1 MHLPRRLEQEVG
13 AVLTRERLERVL
25 LGRAEAEGLLHQQR
39 LVDEVRLGGDQGE
52 AGALAGEI
60 AQREQRL
67 HACDAAA
74 DDADPRTALVRLA
87 HGLSLFRA
95 DSWPYLLA
103 PLIPAAV
110 IADLADA
117 SASVIFF
124 LSAVALIPPAAM
136 MGRATEELA
145 ERSGNVIGGLLN
157 VTFGNAPE
165 LIIALLALEKGLH
178 EVVKASLV
186 GSILGNILLVMGAA
200 MLVGGLTGHRTRGVQ
215 KFGQAAAS
223 VQSTMLLL
231 AVAALI
237 MPGVFALIEGGG
249 LPDPGDARMHYDTD
263 LEQLSFAVACV
274 LIFSYV
280 AGLLFSLRT
289 HADVFNPHEEESET
303 EGRGEWSTRRSVL
316 ALAISGALVGLLS
329 ELLVGSIEETSHAIG
344 LSEFFIGAIVV
355 AIVGN
360 AAEHWVA
367 VLVAYKNK
375 MSLAINISIGS
386 SAQVALFV
394 APVLVL
400 ASFVLGPHPMALVF
414 NGFELAA
421 LAIAAIIANQV
432 TQEGESTWYEGLQ
445 LLLVYVVLAL
455 TFGFA

>member
-1 MHLPRRLEQEVG
+1 MPEPGIPQPSRRRL
-13 AVLTRERLERVL
+13 
-25 LGRAEAEGLLHQQR
+25 LGP
-39 LVDEVRLGGDQGE
+39 D
-52 AGALAGEI
+52 
-60 AQREQRL
+60 
-67 HACDAAA
+67 
-74 DDADPRTALVRLA
+74 T
-87 HGLSLFRA
+87 
-95 DSWPYLLA
+95 WPYILL

-110 IADLADA
+110 IAEVANA
-117 SASVIFF
+117 SAVVVFF

-145 ERSGNVIGGLLN
+145 ERSGNVVGGLLN

-165 LIIALLALEKGLH
+165 LIIALFALGKGLQ
-178 EVVKASLV
+178 EVVKASLI
-186 GSILGNILLVMGAA
+186 GSILSNILLVMGAA
-200 MLVGGLTGHRTRGVQ
+200 MLVGGLTAGRTRGVQ
-215 KFGQAAAS
+215 KFGRTAAT

-231 AVAALI
+231 ATAALV
-237 MPGVFALIEGGG
+237 MPGVFALAHGDG
-249 LPDPGDARMHYDTD
+249 LPRAGDESVNYGPA
-263 LEQLSFAVACV
+263 LEHLSVAVACV
-274 LIFSYV
+274 LILSYA

-289 HADVFNPHEEESET
+289 HAHVFNPHEEESST
-303 EGRGEWSTRRSVL
+303 AGRGDWSVRRSVL

-329 ELLVGSIEETSHAIG
+329 EILVGSIEEASHSLG

-375 MSLAINISIGS
+375 MSLAVNIAIGS

-400 ASFVLGPHPMALVF
+400 VSFVLGPFPMPLVF
-414 NGFELAA
+414 NGFELGA
-421 LAIAAIIANQV
+421 LVFAAIIASQV

-445 LLLVYVVLAL
+445 LLLLYAVVAL
-455 TFGFA
+455 TFGYA

>member
-1 MHLPRRLEQEVG
+1 MPQPTSGPPSKRRL
-13 AVLTRERLERVL
+13 
-25 LGRAEAEGLLHQQR
+25 LG
-39 LVDEVRLGGDQGE
+39 
-52 AGALAGEI
+52 
-60 AQREQRL
+60 
-67 HACDAAA
+67 
-74 DDADPRTALVRLA
+74 
-87 HGLSLFRA
+87 A
-95 DSWPYLLA
+95 DSWPYLLS

-110 IADLADA
+110 VVELLDV
-117 SASVIFF
+117 SAVVVFF
-124 LSAVALIPPAAM
+124 VSAVALIPPAAV

-145 ERSGNVIGGLLN
+145 ERSGNVVGGLLN

-165 LIIALLALEKGLH
+165 LIIALFALGKGLH
-178 EVVKASLV
+178 EVVKASLI
-186 GSILGNILLVMGAA
+186 GSILGNVLLVMGAA
-200 MLVGGLTGHRTRGVQ
+200 MLVGGLSGHRTRGVQ
-215 KFGQAAAS
+215 KFSQTAAS

-231 AVAALI
+231 ATAALI
-237 MPGVFALIEGGG
+237 MPGVFALVRGVS
-249 LPDPGDARMHYDTD
+249 LPLPGDERVHYGSD
-263 LEQLSFAVACV
+263 LEQLSFAVACI
-274 LIFSYV
+274 LIFSYL

-289 HADVFNPHEEESET
+289 HAALFNPHEEESSI
-303 EGRGEWSTRRSVL
+303 EGRGSWSTRRSVL
-316 ALAISGALVGLLS
+316 ALAIAGGLVGVLS
-329 ELLVGSIEETSHAIG
+329 EILVGSIEEASHSIG

-375 MSLAINISIGS
+375 MSLAVNIAIGS

-400 ASFVLGPHPMALVF
+400 VSFILGPAPMPLVF
-414 NGFELAA
+414 NGLELAA

-455 TFGFA
+455 TFGYA

>member
-1 MHLPRRLEQEVG
+1 MSQPTPRSPGRRRLPG
-13 AVLTRERLERVL
+13 
-25 LGRAEAEGLLHQQR
+25 
-39 LVDEVRLGGDQGE
+39 
-52 AGALAGEI
+52 
-60 AQREQRL
+60 
-67 HACDAAA
+67 
-74 DDADPRTALVRLA
+74 
-87 HGLSLFRA
+87 A
-95 DSWPYLLA
+95 DSWPYLLS

-110 IADLADA
+110 IVDLADV
-117 SASVIFF
+117 SATVVFF
-124 LSAVALIPPAAM
+124 VSAVALIPPAAM

-165 LIIALLALEKGLH
+165 LIIALFALGKGLT

-200 MLVGGLTGHRTRGVQ
+200 MLVGGLSAGRSRGVQ
-215 KFGQAAAS
+215 KFGQTAAS

-231 AVAALI
+231 AVAAMI
-237 MPGVFALIEGGG
+237 MPGVFAMAAGDG
-249 LPDPGDARMHYDTD
+249 LPRAGDADVNYPAD
-263 LEQLSFAVACV
+263 LEHLSFAVACV
-274 LIFSYV
+274 LIVSYA

-289 HADVFNPHEEESET
+289 HAHVFNPHEEESET
-303 EGRGEWSTRRSVL
+303 AGRGGWSTRRSVL

-329 ELLVGSIEETSHAIG
+329 EILVGSIEAASQAIG
-344 LSEFFIGAIVV
+344 LSEFFIGVIVV

-375 MSLAINISIGS
+375 MSLAINIAIGS

-394 APVLVL
+394 TPVLVL
-400 ASFVLGPHPMALVF
+400 VSFVLGPHPMALVF

-445 LLLVYVVLAL
+445 LLLVYVILAL
-455 TFGFA
+455 TFGYA

>member
-1 MHLPRRLEQEVG
+1 MPEPAPSGRTERRFG
-13 AVLTRERLERVL
+13 
-25 LGRAEAEGLLHQQR
+25 
-39 LVDEVRLGGDQGE
+39 
-52 AGALAGEI
+52 
-60 AQREQRL
+60 
-67 HACDAAA
+67 
-74 DDADPRTALVRLA
+74 
-87 HGLSLFRA
+87 A

-110 IADLADA
+110 VAELAHA
-117 SASVIFF
+117 PATVVFFISA
-124 LSAVALIPPAAM
+124 LALIPPAAV

-145 ERSGNVIGGLLN
+145 ERSGNVVGGLLN

-165 LIIALLALEKGLH
+165 LIIALFALERGLH
-178 EVVKASLV
+178 EVVKASLI
-186 GSILGNILLVMGAA
+186 GSILGNVLLVMGAA
-200 MLVGGLTGHRTRGVQ
+200 MLVGGLSGGRSGKVQ
-215 KFGQAAAS
+215 KFGQTAAN

-231 AVAALI
+231 ATAALI
-237 MPGVFALIEGGG
+237 MPGVFALASGVG
-249 LPDPGDARMHYDTD
+249 LPQAGDERFDYGSD
-263 LEQLSFAVACV
+263 LEHLSFAVACV
-274 LIFSYV
+274 LILSYV

-289 HADVFNPHEEESET
+289 HVYLFNPHEEESST
-303 EGRGEWSTRRSVL
+303 EERGQWSVRRSVI

-329 ELLVGSIEETSHAIG
+329 EILVGSIVETSEAIG
-344 LSEFFIGAIVV
+344 LSEFFIGVIVV

-375 MSLAINISIGS
+375 MSLAVNIAIGS
-386 SAQVALFV
+386 SAQIALFV

-400 ASFVLGPHPMALVF
+400 VSFVLGPSPMALVF
-414 NGFELAA
+414 NGFELAG

-432 TQEGESTWYEGLQ
+432 TQEGESTWFEGLQ

>member
-1 MHLPRRLEQEVG
+1 MPEPQDTSGARRLFG
-13 AVLTRERLERVL
+13 
-25 LGRAEAEGLLHQQR
+25 
-39 LVDEVRLGGDQGE
+39 
-52 AGALAGEI
+52 
-60 AQREQRL
+60 
-67 HACDAAA
+67 
-74 DDADPRTALVRLA
+74 P
-87 HGLSLFRA
+87 
-95 DSWPYLLA
+95 DSWPYLLS

-110 IADLADA
+110 ILKLADGPEVA
-117 SASVIFF
+117 VFFVSA
-124 LSAVALIPPAAM
+124 AALIPPAAM

-165 LIIALLALEKGLH
+165 LIIALFALGKGLQ
-178 EVVKASLV
+178 EVVKASLI
-186 GSILGNILLVMGAA
+186 GSILSNILLVMGAA
-200 MLVGGLTGHRTRGVQ
+200 MLVGGLTAGRSRGVQ
-215 KFGQAAAS
+215 KFGRTAAN

-231 AVAALI
+231 ATAALI
-237 MPGVFALIEGGG
+237 MPGVFALVEGDG
-249 LPDPGDARMHYDTD
+249 LPKAGAESVNYGPT
-263 LEQLSFAVACV
+263 LEHLSIAVAIV
-274 LIFSYV
+274 LIVSYT

-289 HADVFNPHEEESET
+289 HAHVFNPHEEESST
-303 EGRGEWSTRRSVL
+303 PGRGDWSVRRCVL

-329 ELLVGSIEETSHAIG
+329 EILVGSIEAASHSLG

-375 MSLAINISIGS
+375 MSLAVNIAIGS

-394 APVLVL
+394 APLLVLV
-400 ASFVLGPHPMALVF
+400 SFFLGPFPMPLVF
-414 NGFELAA
+414 NGLELAA
-421 LAIAAIIANQV
+421 LAIAAIVANQV

-445 LLLVYVVLAL
+445 LLLVYLVVAL